1 MDLSKRRF
9 MQLGSI
15 PLVAAL
21 SSGTVTAQTDSSGIT
36 TDGPGFQEVAILYGP
51 RANRPDPND
60 GYFDNRIYY
69 AYLYISSE
77 GGRYYRTQN
86 NPEWTQLPFQ
96 LPRYSEANLP
106 DVLEEGQLVYNTDR
120 DVIGLGD
127 GDDWEYPTI
136 GDDVITEPV
145 TVTNTTDEQPI
156 WDAGLNQGSLKKERA
171 YEVSLFGQFSN
182 AATSDLVTIRFYLGG
197 TLVAETTSTGKNADA
212 APFRSKLIF
221 TVREDG
227 VNGRVQPHTL
237 AKFNQEDADDHHV
250 EETVDTTVRKDIQAT
265 AQWNNAKTGNEF
277 ILGQGYM
284 KEIT

>member
-96 LPRYSEANLP
+96 LPRYTEANLP
-106 DVLEEGQLVYNTDR
+106 DVLEEGQLVYNESR
-120 DVIGLGD
+120 GVIALSD
-127 GDDWEYPTI
+127 GEDWEYPVV
-136 GDDVITEPV
+136 GDDVLLNSQ
-145 TVTNTTDEQPI
+145 TVQNTTTETLV
-156 WDAGLNQGSLKKERA
+156 WDGGLNAGSIRVGRV
-171 YEVSLFGQFSN
+171 YEINLLGTFTNSS
-182 AATSDLVTIRFYLGG
+182 TSDTVDINAYLGG
-197 TLVAETTSTGKNADA
+197 ALIASVGSTGGNATDA
-212 APFRSKLIF
+212 PWRTKIIF
-221 TVREDG
+221 TVRETG
-227 VNGRVQPHTL
+227 ETGTIEPHAV
-237 AKFNQEDADDHHV
+237 AKFNNQDADDDEGQV
-250 EETVDTTVRKDIQAT
+250 TVDTTIPEEIEVYV
-265 AQWNNAKTGNEF
+265 QWNNAKADNWLT
-277 ILGQGYM
+277 LKQAYM
-284 KEIT
+284 KEVS